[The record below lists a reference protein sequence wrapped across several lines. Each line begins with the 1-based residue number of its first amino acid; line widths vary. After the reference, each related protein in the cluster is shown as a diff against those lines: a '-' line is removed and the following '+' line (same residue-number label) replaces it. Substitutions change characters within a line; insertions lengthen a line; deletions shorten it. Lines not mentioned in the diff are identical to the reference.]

1 MQVNYPTAPHGVSQ
15 SDFDMNS
22 NNGASGTAW
31 TDNNVLLFE
40 VENSEGDPNEVTINV
55 SDYYGN
61 NSFVATGV
69 LDWDAGNFSTRYVE
83 FSDFPLQADQVT
95 PMDQCKYVASVVN
108 TTDNNSGTEVRVR
121 IYRG

>member
-1 MQVNYPTAPHGVSQ
+1 VQVNYPTAPHGVSQ
-15 SDFDMNS
+15 SDFNMNS

-40 VENSEGDPNEVTINV
+40 VENSEGDPNEVTISV

-61 NSFVATGV
+61 NSFAATGT
-69 LDWDAGNFSTRYVE
+69 LDWNAGDFSIQYVE

-95 PMDQCKYVASVVN
+95 PMDQCNYVASVVN
-108 TTDNNSGTEVRVR
+108 TTDANSGTEVRVR

>member
-1 MQVNYPTAPHGVSQ
+1 MNVNYPTAPHGDSQ

-22 NNGASGTAW
+22 NNGATGTAW

-40 VENSEGDPNEVTINV
+40 VENSEGDPNEVTIIV

-61 NSFVATGV
+61 NSFNATGV
-69 LDWDAGNFSTRYVE
+69 LDWAQGDFSIQYVE

-95 PMDQCKYVASVVN
+95 PTDQCNYVASVVN
-108 TTDNNSGTEVRVR
+108 TVANDSGTEVRVR